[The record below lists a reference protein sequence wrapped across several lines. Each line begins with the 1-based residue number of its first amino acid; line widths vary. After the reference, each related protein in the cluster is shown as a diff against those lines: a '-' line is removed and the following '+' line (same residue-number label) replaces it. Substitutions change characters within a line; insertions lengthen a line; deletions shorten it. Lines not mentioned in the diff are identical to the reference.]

1 MLQFFFMDI
10 VAMLANLSFE
20 QGKFP
25 TSYKIAFVT
34 SLLKNSGLDVF
45 VVTC

>member
-25 TSYKIAFVT
+25 TSYSICYFLIEK
-34 SLLKNSGLDVF
+34 LWP
-45 VVTC
+45 